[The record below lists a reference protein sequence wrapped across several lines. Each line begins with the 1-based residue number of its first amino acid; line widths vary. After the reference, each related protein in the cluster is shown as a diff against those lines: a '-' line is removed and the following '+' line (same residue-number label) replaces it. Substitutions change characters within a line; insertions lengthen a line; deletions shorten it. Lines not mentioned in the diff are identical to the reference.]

1 MNERNCKECAHYI
14 VTDTRNNYCMNGCGT
29 YTQEIYGC
37 EVWECEFKEKESDG
51 NSRKMSYL

>member
-29 YTQEIYGC
+29 YTQKIYGC
-37 EVWECEFKEKESDG
+37 EVWKCEFKTREAKNESVTS
-51 NSRKMSYL
+51 N